1 MATVNRTALLTKAHK
16 VLKKH
21 FKPVSPNPD
30 RPVLEQLLFACCLEN
45 APFEP
50 AEEVFARLGETFFD
64 WNEVRVSTVP
74 ELAAVMKSL
83 PDPREAATRLKR
95 VLQGVFEATYSF
107 DLEFLRK
114 MNLGQAIQKL
124 HKMTASSPFAASYVT
139 QASLGGHSI
148 PIDSGAATVCEV
160 LGIINEK
167 ERIACTVAGIDRAIS
182 KSKGVEFGSLL
193 HQLGAQLIAAPLSP
207 QVHKILL
214 EIDPSCRERL
224 PKKQP
229 KKKPEPPP
237 PQLRKEA
244 AASKA
249 KEPAIRAGK
258 APAVKPAGKE
268 SQTAPARKDASR
280 AASGKD
286 SGEKSKKSVVQAP
299 VRRAESSKKS
309 AAAKTRSGE
318 GAKKKVAAAKRR
330 ESAARLSKR
339 KPR

>member
-45 APFEP
+45 APYEP
-50 AEEVFARLGETFFD
+50 AEEVFARLSEMFFD

-74 ELAAVMKSL
+74 ELAAVLRAL
-83 PDPREAATRLKR
+83 PDSREAATRLKR

-114 MNLGQAIQKL
+114 MNLGQAMQKL
-124 HKMTASSPFAASYVT
+124 HKMTASSPFAGSYVT

-148 PIDSGAATVCEV
+148 PIDCGAATVCEI

-167 ERIACTVAGIDRAIS
+167 ERIACAVTGIDRAIS
-182 KSKGVEFGSLL
+182 KSKGIEFGSLL
-193 HQLGAQLIAAPLSP
+193 HQFGAQLVASPLSP

-214 EIDPSCRERL
+214 EIDPRCRDRL

-229 KKKPEPPP
+229 KKKPAPPASP
-237 PQLRKEA
+237 PRKGALSGKEKGISLKVA
-244 AASKA
+244 KLSSGKQSDKDAHPATRKDAASHAGSRATTGKQRGEKA
-249 KEPAIRAGK
+249 K
-258 APAVKPAGKE
+258 KPV
-268 SQTAPARKDASR
+268 APARS
-280 AASGKD
+280 SH
-286 SGEKSKKSVVQAP
+286 GEW
-299 VRRAESSKKS
+299 
-309 AAAKTRSGE
+309 
-318 GAKKKVAAAKRR
+318 
-330 ESAARLSKR
+330 
-339 KPR
+339 

>member
-1 MATVNRTALLTKAHK
+1 MTKAHK

-21 FKPVSPNPD
+21 FKAVSPNPD

-45 APFEP
+45 APYEP
-50 AEEVFARLGETFFD
+50 AEEVFARLGELFFD

-74 ELAAVMKSL
+74 ELASVMGAL
-83 PDPREAATRLKR
+83 PDPREAASRLKR

-114 MNLGQAIQKL
+114 MNLGQAMQKL

-148 PIDSGAATVCEV
+148 PIDRGAAIVCEV

-207 QVHKILL
+207 QVQKFLL
-214 EIDPSCRERL
+214 EIDPDCRERL

-229 KKKPEPPP
+229 KKKPVPP
-237 PQLRKEA
+237 
-244 AASKA
+244 
-249 KEPAIRAGK
+249 
-258 APAVKPAGKE
+258 AP
-268 SQTAPARKDASR
+268 PAR
-280 AASGKD
+280 
-286 SGEKSKKSVVQAP
+286 
-299 VRRAESSKKS
+299 KS
-309 AAAKTRSGE
+309 AAATAGKEKETVLKLAKPPVGKQAGKDVHPIPARKENAPRASAQASEKERGQTAKKPPAQSPARRVESGKKPAPARSKPVE
-318 GAKKKVAAAKRR
+318 AKKKPAAAKHR
-330 ESAARLSKR
+330 ESASRLSKR